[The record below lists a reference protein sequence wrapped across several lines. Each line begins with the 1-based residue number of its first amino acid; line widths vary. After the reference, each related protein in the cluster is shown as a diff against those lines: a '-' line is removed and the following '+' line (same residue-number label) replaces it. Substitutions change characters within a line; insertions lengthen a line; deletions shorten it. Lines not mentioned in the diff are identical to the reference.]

1 MEDIQSSLSEIAAEI
16 KAVQTGIEALELEIK
31 NISKAIDECKDAA
44 EKKQLRD
51 KEKQLRDEKKQ
62 HRDKENILIAE
73 KYNLVNEQR
82 QVKKTRDV
90 SEEADHV
97 KSFRVFSLQ
106 EGSARAPDS
115 GALTGEL
122 LSLLIPKFAR

>member
-1 MEDIQSSLSEIAAEI
+1 M
-16 KAVQTGIEALELEIK
+16 
-31 NISKAIDECKDAA
+31 
-44 EKKQLRD
+44 
-51 KEKQLRDEKKQ
+51 
-62 HRDKENILIAE
+62 IAE
-73 KYNLVNEQR
+73 KYKLVNEQR
-82 QVKKTRDV
+82 QVKKTRGV